1 MGMEEGTDGKSNMQI
16 KLDSFWGQ
24 AQWRAKDMLI
34 TGRHGGR
41 FGLANRDHLLTWLLF
56 CLPIFALSIWS
67 LHIAFIVGYGLLV
80 GFSDNAAAVCE
91 NRMEQVI
98 KVSNPNFEYGQKLG
112 QVASAYHDYNQNAI
126 KALEAQVENLQAALR
141 SIQEKMDGV

>member
-16 KLDSFWGQ
+16 ELDSFWGQ

-56 CLPIFALSIWS
+56 CLLIFALSLI
-67 LHIAFIVGYGLLV
+67 HI
-80 GFSDNAAAVCE
+80 
-91 NRMEQVI
+91 
-98 KVSNPNFEYGQKLG
+98 
-112 QVASAYHDYNQNAI
+112 
-126 KALEAQVENLQAALR
+126 
-141 SIQEKMDGV
+141 

>member
-16 KLDSFWGQ
+16 ELDSFWGQ
-24 AQWRAKDMLI
+24 AQRRAKDMPI

-41 FGLANRDHLLTWLLF
+41 FGLANRNHLFTWLLF

-80 GFSDNAAAVCE
+80 FYSDDAAAVCE

-98 KVSNPNFEYGQKLG
+98 NVSNPNFEYGQKLG

-126 KALEAQVENLQAALR
+126 KALEAQVENLQAAVL